1 MNLPNYAPFDYS
13 NQDSNAI
20 ASILSAI
27 QSGTSVVTT
36 SNCSGTLN
44 TLPTQ
49 TQANGS
55 WANSTFPFPNQSKF
69 GSPKFNMSFYQSE
82 NGGFIMELKDGL
94 DSNYVPK
101 SKLFI
106 IKEIENMGTE
116 IQNILLQEILKG

>member
-1 MNLPNYAPFDYS
+1 MNYPNYAPFDYS
-13 NQDSNAI
+13 QQDPNSI

-55 WANSTFPFPNQSKF
+55 WATSTFPFPKQSKF
-69 GSPKFNMSFYQSE
+69 GKPKFDMSFYQSE
-82 NGGFIMELKDGL
+82 NGGFIMELRDGM
-94 DSNYVPK
+94 DSNYDPK